1 MFQNTKSFFVIFE
14 KNFVRAIKISNMN
27 IKKKLEY
34 VGVEEDLSLVSIF
47 IFAIVCMAFVL
58 LPFLLSI

>member
-1 MFQNTKSFFVIFE
+1 MASSYFFKPCPSFCVGF
-14 KNFVRAIKISNMN
+14 RAITISNMN

>member
-1 MFQNTKSFFVIFE
+1 VIIE

-34 VGVEEDLSLVSIF
+34 GGVEEDLSLVSIF